1 MMSDPI
7 SDMLTRIKNAYMA
20 KKRNVVLPSS
30 KVKLNIANL
39 LQKNGYIGGVKES
52 GDKKKEL
59 QIDLIY
65 KNNKPALSAVKR
77 ISKPGRRIYAGA
89 RELTNVLNGY
99 GISIVSTSK
108 GIMTN
113 KEARK
118 EKIGG
123 EIICEV
129 Y

>member
-1 MMSDPI
+1 MSDPI